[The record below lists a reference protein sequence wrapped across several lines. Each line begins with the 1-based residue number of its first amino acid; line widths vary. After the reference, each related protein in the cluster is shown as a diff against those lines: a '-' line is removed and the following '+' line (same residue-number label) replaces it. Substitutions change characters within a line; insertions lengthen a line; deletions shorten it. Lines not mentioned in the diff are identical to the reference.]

1 MFFVCLF
8 FTNRQR
14 YGQICSSVTFHY
26 CLNYLQLPCKS
37 ERPVLA
43 LKMRLFR
50 WVKYSPIFYSNLA
63 ALNQGQYT
71 GPITRAYLDP
81 RAEMGPSVAWNSL
94 LIELFC
100 LNCAQMAL
108 EGTESDFGL
117 QDWISTL
124 WLKQIFLI
132 FKVSY
137 TETLSTK
144 KERTFAVQ
152 CDTGWSWKHSASS
165 A

>member
-1 MFFVCLF
+1 M
-8 FTNRQR
+8 
-14 YGQICSSVTFHY
+14 
-26 CLNYLQLPCKS
+26 
-37 ERPVLA
+37 
-43 LKMRLFR
+43 
-50 WVKYSPIFYSNLA
+50 KYSPIFYSNLA

-117 QDWISTL
+117 QD
-124 WLKQIFLI
+124 
-132 FKVSY
+132 
-137 TETLSTK
+137 
-144 KERTFAVQ
+144 
-152 CDTGWSWKHSASS
+152 
-165 A
+165 